1 MIEYFTI
8 FTFTTGWLY
17 LLLLTGLEIVLGIDN
32 IIFISI
38 VTDKLGDLKQRSKA
52 RNLGLSLSLIIR
64 FIMLGMLSFLARLN
78 DKIYGLISWHDLV
91 LLLGGIFLIYKST
104 VEMHRSVVGKGKKD
118 VRNKSTFSSIVAQIV
133 LIDIVFSFDSVI
145 SAVGMTSGI
154 GDQIGKSNPIAIIYL
169 SVLISMIV
177 MLIFSQVLSEFISKN
192 PTIKMIALS
201 FLLMIG
207 ILLIAESYSSAFE
220 HKGTII
226 PKGYIYFGFAFS
238 MFVEIL
244 NIRMRRNNTNSGT

>member
-17 LLLLTGLEIVLGIDN
+17 LLLLTSLEIVLGIDN

-38 VTDKLGDLKQRSKA
+38 VTDKLSDLKQRSKA

-64 FIMLGMLSFLARLN
+64 FIMLGMLSFLAHLKDIVFWN
-78 DKIYGLISWHDLV
+78 LSWHDLV
-91 LLLGGIFLIYKST
+91 LLLGGVFLIYKST
-104 VEMHRSVVGKGKKD
+104 VEMHKSVVGKEKKGAAK
-118 VRNKSTFSSIVAQIV
+118 KSTFSSIVVQIV
-133 LIDIVFSFDSVI
+133 LIDLVFSFDSVI

-154 GDQIGKSNPIAIIYL
+154 EHETNGSNPIAIIYL
-169 SVLISMIV
+169 SVLVSMIV
-177 MLIFSQVLSEFISKN
+177 MLVFSKAISEFISKN

-207 ILLIAESYSSAFE
+207 ILLIAESFKQE
-220 HKGTII
+220 I

-244 NIRMRRNNTNSGT
+244 NIRMRKNKSSGNSNQ